1 MKWYNKWYN
10 KIEAKF
16 ETGLLKFGTFIEKAN
31 KVSEKLFTKEGFVGT
46 LSLLMLLTLIGEW
59 TS

>member
-1 MKWYNKWYN
+1 MKLYNKL
-10 KIEAKF
+10 EAKF
-16 ETGLLKFGTFIEKAN
+16 ETGLLKFGAFIEKAN
-31 KVSEKLFTKEGFVGT
+31 KASEKLFTKEGFAGA

>member
-1 MKWYNKWYN
+1 MKWYN

-16 ETGLLKFGTFIEKAN
+16 ETGLLKMSAFIEKVN
-31 KVSEKLFTKEGFVGT
+31 KASEKLFTKEGFVGGIT
-46 LSLLMLLTLIGEW
+46 LLMLLTLIGEW

>member
-1 MKWYNKWYN
+1 MKWN

-16 ETGLLKFGTFIEKAN
+16 ETGLLKMGAFIEKVN
-31 KVSEKLFTKEGFVGT
+31 KASEKLFTKEGFVGG

>member
-1 MKWYNKWYN
+1 MKWN

-16 ETGLLKFGTFIEKAN
+16 ETGLLKFAAFIEKAN
-31 KVSEKLFTKEGFVGT
+31 KASEKLFTKEGFVGGI
-46 LSLLMLLTLIGEW
+46 SLLMLLTLIGEW

>member
-1 MKWYNKWYN
+1 MKWYN
-10 KIEAKF
+10 KIEANIEAKF
-16 ETGLLKFGTFIEKAN
+16 VKFGAFIEKAN
-31 KVSEKLFTKEGFVGT
+31 KASEKLFTKEGFVGT

>member
-1 MKWYNKWYN
+1 MKWN

-16 ETGLLKFGTFIEKAN
+16 ETGLLKMGAFIEKVN
-31 KVSEKLFTKEGFVGT
+31 KASEKLFTKEGFVGGI
-46 LSLLMLLTLIGEW
+46 SLLMLLTLIVEW

>member
-1 MKWYNKWYN
+1 MKFYNKIE

-16 ETGLLKFGTFIEKAN
+16 ETFLFKFGAFIEKAS
-31 KVSEKLFTKEGFVGT
+31 KSTEKLFTKKGFIGALT
-46 LSLLMLLTLIGEW
+46 LLMLTTLIGEW

>member
-1 MKWYNKWYN
+1 MKWN

-16 ETGLLKFGTFIEKAN
+16 ETGLLKFGAFIEKAN
-31 KVSEKLFTKEGFVGT
+31 KASEKLFTKEGFIGALT
-46 LSLLMLLTLIGEW
+46 ILMLLTLIGEW

>member
-1 MKWYNKWYN
+1 MKLYN
-10 KIEAKF
+10 KIEA
-16 ETGLLKFGTFIEKAN
+16 GLLKFVAFIEKAN
-31 KVSEKLFTKEGFVGT
+31 KASEKLFTKEGFIGA